1 MTSRHQQALFGGR
14 SGSSKA
20 SAASAGGADKAEL
33 FEIDLPV
40 PFATHN
46 IDPPSQTATAS
57 KEELLHIYRQ
67 MVVTR
72 RMETAADALYKQK
85 LIRGFC
91 HLQSG
96 QVPSFPSTVVY
107 PRPIKELIVQK

>member
-1 MTSRHQQALFGGR
+1 M
-14 SGSSKA
+14 
-20 SAASAGGADKAEL
+20 

-57 KEELLHIYRQ
+57 KEELLHMYRQ

-85 LIRGFC
+85 FIRGFC

-96 QVPSFPSTVVY
+96 QVWLSFC
-107 PRPIKELIVQK
+107 RQKEQREMVDVQ